1 MCVVNNV
8 MKEEINW
15 SVSWQVQVQ
24 QMGGVTM
31 SFLHKFIVCLRKSAE
46 IC

>member
-1 MCVVNNV
+1 MCVVNNI

-24 QMGGVTM
+24 QMGGVTE
-31 SFLHKFIVCLRKSAE
+31 FLTQIHSLFKK